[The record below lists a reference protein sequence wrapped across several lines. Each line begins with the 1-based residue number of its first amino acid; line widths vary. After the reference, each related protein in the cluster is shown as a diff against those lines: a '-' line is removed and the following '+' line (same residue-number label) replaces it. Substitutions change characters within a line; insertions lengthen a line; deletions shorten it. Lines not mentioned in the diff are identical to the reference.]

1 MKLLSRPAGAT
12 PRHRWRNQEKLLR
25 LGVFLAALAIIGA
38 AVLLHQRLDLTQ
50 IGYSAVALTALV
62 ASGGLI
68 IPVPALA
75 TSCTASAFLNP
86 AFVGLIAGTGET
98 LGELTGYFLGYSGRG
113 VLQKSRLYQRLEGWM
128 RRRGWLVLFLL
139 ALIPNPIFD
148 VAGVAAGALRYS
160 LWKFLVIVWVGKL
173 MKFLIIAYSC
183 AYSVEWLTGLFGL
196 G

>member
-1 MKLLSRPAGAT
+1 MNLLSRSAGAT
-12 PRHRWRNQEKLLR
+12 LRHRWRNPESLLR
-25 LGVFLAALAIIGA
+25 LGVFLAALALAGA
-38 AVLLHQRLDLTQ
+38 AFLLYRRLDLTQ
-50 IGYSAVALTALV
+50 IGYGAVGLTALV

-86 AFVGLIAGTGET
+86 VFIGLIAGTGET

-113 VLQKSRLYQRLEGWM
+113 VMQNGRLYQRLEGWM

-139 ALIPNPIFD
+139 SLIPNPIFD

-160 LWKFLVIVWVGKL
+160 LWNFLGIVWVGKL
-173 MKFLIIAYSC
+173 MKFLVIAYSC
-183 AYSVEWLTGLFGL
+183 SYSIEWLTGLFGL

>member
-1 MKLLSRPAGAT
+1 MKFLSRSAGAT
-12 PRHRWRNQEKLLR
+12 PRHRWRNPENLLR
-25 LGVFLAALAIIGA
+25 LGVLLAVLAVAGA
-38 AVLLHQRLDLTQ
+38 AILLYQRLDLTQ
-50 IGYSAVALTALV
+50 IGYMAVAITALV

-75 TSCTASAFLNP
+75 TACTTSAFLNP
-86 AFVGLIAGTGET
+86 AFIGLIAGTGET

-113 VLQKSRLYQRLEGWM
+113 VMQNSRLYQRLEGWM

-139 ALIPNPIFD
+139 ALIPNFLFD
-148 VAGVAAGALRYS
+148 VAGVAAGALRYP
-160 LWKFLVIVWVGKL
+160 LWKFLGIVWVGKL

-183 AYSVEWLTGLFGL
+183 TYSVEWLTGLFGL

>member
-1 MKLLSRPAGAT
+1 
-12 PRHRWRNQEKLLR
+12 LLR
-25 LGVFLAALAIIGA
+25 LGVFLAALALAGSA
-38 AVLLHQRLDLTQ
+38 FLLYQRLDLTQ
-50 IGYSAVALTALV
+50 IGYGAVAITALV

-86 AFVGLIAGTGET
+86 VFIGLIAGTAET
-98 LGELTGYFLGYSGRG
+98 LGELTGYLLGYSGRG
-113 VLQKSRLYQRLEGWM
+113 VIQKSRLYQRLEGWM

-139 ALIPNPIFD
+139 SLIPNPIFD
-148 VAGVAAGALRYS
+148 VAGIAAGALRYP
-160 LWKFLVIVWVGKL
+160 WWQFLGVVWVGKL

-183 AYSVEWLTGLFGL
+183 AYSIKWLAGLFGL

>member
-1 MKLLSRPAGAT
+1 MKLLCRPAGAT
-12 PRHRWRNQEKLLR
+12 PRHRWRNPGNLLR
-25 LGVFLAALAIIGA
+25 LGLFLTVLALAGA
-38 AVLLHQRLDLTQ
+38 ASLLYNRLDLTQ
-50 IGYSAVALTALV
+50 IGYVAVAITALV

-86 AFVGLIAGTGET
+86 AFIGLIAGTGET

-113 VLQKSRLYQRLEGWM
+113 VIQNSRLYLRLEDWV
-128 RRRGWLVLFLL
+128 RRRGWLVLFLI

-148 VAGVAAGALRYS
+148 VAGIAAGVLRYP
-160 LWKFLVIVWVGKL
+160 LWKFLGVVWVGKL

-183 AYSVEWLTGLFGL
+183 AYSVEWLAGLFGL

>member
-1 MKLLSRPAGAT
+1 MKLLSRSVAAI
-12 PRHRWRNQEKLLR
+12 PRRRWRSPENFLR
-25 LGVFLAALAIIGA
+25 LGVLLAVIAVAGA
-38 AVLLHQRLDLTQ
+38 AYLLHQRLDSNQ
-50 IGYSAVALTALV
+50 IGYGAVAITALV
-62 ASGGLI
+62 ASAGLI

-86 AFVGLIAGTGET
+86 AFIGLIAGTGET

-113 VLQKSRLYQRLEGWM
+113 VVQQSRLYQRLEGWM
-128 RRRGWLVLFLL
+128 RQRGWLVLFLIS
-139 ALIPNPIFD
+139 LIPNPIFD
-148 VAGVAAGALRYS
+148 LAGIAAGALRYP
-160 LWKFLVIVWVGKL
+160 LWKFLGVVWVGKL